1 VNAREADAR
10 ARDGALSRRLQP
22 RNERGPKARI
32 VVAAQDPVLRAGMR
46 AALESSA
53 HCTEVDSA
61 GAAVDAFAREHHD
74 VCFIEAGPNTGGGQA
89 VRLIQALQP
98 DAKVVLITTAPTE
111 EEFLQAVRIGA
122 AGYLQDTVDPQRLP
136 EIVEAVMR
144 GEAAIPRVLVQRL
157 VDEVRS
163 IGRRRI
169 VLADDREVALTRR
182 EGEVLDLIRD
192 GLPTYAIA
200 RRLGIEKVTVRRHRA
215 SVFSKL
221 GVGSGSDLNGLSV
234 QPLHGR

>member
-1 VNAREADAR
+1 
-10 ARDGALSRRLQP
+10 
-22 RNERGPKARI
+22 
-32 VVAAQDPVLRAGMR
+32 MR
-46 AALESSA
+46 AALESIA
-53 HCTEVDSA
+53 RCTEVDSA

-74 VCFIEAGPNTGGGQA
+74 VCFIDAGPNTGGGQA

-221 GVGSGSDLNGLSV
+221 GVGS
-234 QPLHGR
+234 

>member
-1 VNAREADAR
+1 M
-10 ARDGALSRRLQP
+10 
-22 RNERGPKARI
+22 
-32 VVAAQDPVLRAGMR
+32 VAAQDPVLRAGMR
-46 AALESSA
+46 AALESIA

-74 VCFIEAGPNTGGGQA
+74 VCFIEASPNTGGGQA

-98 DAKVVLITTAPTE
+98 EAKVVLITTAPTE

>member
-1 VNAREADAR
+1 M
-10 ARDGALSRRLQP
+10 
-22 RNERGPKARI
+22 
-32 VVAAQDPVLRAGMR
+32 VAAQDPVLRAGMR

-53 HCTEVDSA
+53 RCTEVDSA
-61 GAAVDAFAREHHD
+61 GAAVDAFTREHHD
-74 VCFIEAGPNTGGGQA
+74 VCFIDAGPNTSGGQA

-98 DAKVVLITTAPTE
+98 EAKVVLITTAPTE

-221 GVGSGSDLNGLSV
+221 GVGSDSDLNGLSV